1 MFLLHHR
8 RNTITNN
15 QSEWRKNCRTQSATS
30 STIFKLA
37 ATEQE
42 LTVAKQEILKARTD
56 EEALAKAVRC
66 CPILYNERMREFKD
80 HKKKENAPL
89 FTYIALC
96 RCVVI
101 HSFSHFEKSEIKVHP
116 EIRSISRS
124 VLLDFQSFTE
134 NLFLSVLLLI
144 L

>member
-66 CPILYNERMREFKD
+66 YPILYDKRVSCPIFHLAIRRYVD
-80 HKKKENAPL
+80 
-89 FTYIALC
+89 
-96 RCVVI
+96 
-101 HSFSHFEKSEIKVHP
+101 VH
-116 EIRSISRS
+116 ITVMSL
-124 VLLDFQSFTE
+124 VWD
-134 NLFLSVLLLI
+134 
-144 L
+144 